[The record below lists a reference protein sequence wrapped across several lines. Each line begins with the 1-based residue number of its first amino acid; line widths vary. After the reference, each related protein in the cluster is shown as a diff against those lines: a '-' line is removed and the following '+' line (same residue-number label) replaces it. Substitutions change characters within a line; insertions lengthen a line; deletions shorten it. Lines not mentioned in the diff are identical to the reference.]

1 MYLDNYS
8 LFTEQSRTQFD
19 IRHHTVEFI
28 YEYNLNSR
36 TLMYIEFSALS
47 TGADI
52 HVY

>member
-1 MYLDNYS
+1 MYLDHYS

-36 TLMYIEFSALS
+36 TLMYI
-47 TGADI
+47 
-52 HVY
+52 